1 MAFRGWKAPK
11 KQAADEGLAARVASL
26 EAAVASLMS
35 QNGHGKADI
44 AKAMVEGVVS
54 SAKSKSDMKTGLWTI
69 MRGSCN
75 EFILLFASR
84 PNMGHVRTWSCCT
97 PSSVKPLG

>member
-1 MAFRGWKAPK
+1 MSKATRNHLTVGDHDPWVVNDPWMAFRGWKAPK

-54 SAKSKSDMKTGLWTI
+54 SAKSKSDMKTGL
-69 MRGSCN
+69 
-75 EFILLFASR
+75 
-84 PNMGHVRTWSCCT
+84 
-97 PSSVKPLG
+97 